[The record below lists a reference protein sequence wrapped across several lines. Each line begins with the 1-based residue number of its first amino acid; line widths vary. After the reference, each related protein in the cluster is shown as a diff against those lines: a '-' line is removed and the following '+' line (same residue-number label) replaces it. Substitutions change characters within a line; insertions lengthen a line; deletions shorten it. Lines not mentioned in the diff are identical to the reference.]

1 MKRPK
6 HSVSW
11 IQKAGP
17 KFFRQS
23 ERFAML
29 SLSRIIKDRLAGLE
43 SLTAIALQRQVA
55 NVTVPGEERQDTFM
69 SQYINQAWIQ
79 GLMSA
84 AVETKRMQAR
94 QFNDPPAWWAN
105 TPTPMP
111 RPYRAR

>member
-43 SLTAIALQRQVA
+43 SLTAFALDNRRP
-55 NVTVPGEERQDTFM
+55 NVIVPGDERQDTFLN
-69 SQYINQAWIQ
+69 QYINQAWIQ

-84 AVETKRMQAR
+84 AVETRRMQAR

-105 TPTPMP
+105 TSSSSLPASP
-111 RPYRAR
+111 